1 MAEKF
6 TMLAA
11 PMKPVEPR
19 KSRFTLLRQPVPTPL
34 SDVGQ
39 KGFTTLIAG
48 GVVDSLGPTLSV
60 ITVDGHF
67 PNAVDRLRVLLIT
80 LDPFC
85 QSCHTIGYV
94 DVGDMWSPVE
104 DLEPFLSSVPLASC
118 PTLLIPSGFMSP
130 EIAQAVYARWL
141 ATFDDG
147 PGELATLETATTLLT
162 PSYARSELVTFLN
175 AWEDA
180 IALQRLNS
188 PTPRAMSA
196 EEFVVLLARL
206 CATCHLPFLPE

>member
-48 GVVDSLGPTLSV
+48 GVVDSLGPALSV

-104 DLEPFLSSVPLASC
+104 DLEPRPVGRGTVQLGRPAPRHRGAVPLRHLGERSQQPA
-118 PTLLIPSGFMSP
+118 LADAGFP
-130 EIAQAVYARWL
+130 ADQHRPPAAGAGVLEPAHQRGQFGVTAHERHIHGAR
-141 ATFDDG
+141 
-147 PGELATLETATTLLT
+147 
-162 PSYARSELVTFLN
+162 R
-175 AWEDA
+175 
-180 IALQRLNS
+180 
-188 PTPRAMSA
+188 
-196 EEFVVLLARL
+196 
-206 CATCHLPFLPE
+206 